1 MSKAD
6 VKGKTVVVTPA
17 ITAGAYSAS
26 DNIGG
31 KMTLTGAMWS
41 DGGAAVLV
49 SVLVTDKANIKAPMQ
64 VVIFDADPT
73 AATLTDNAAIVFST
87 DVAKV
92 VGIVDITAAD
102 WITMGSMG
110 FASVSLV
117 RAIEGAAG
125 SNNLWA
131 AAMVTGT
138 PTFVSVAD
146 LTFKFGFE
154 RY

>member
-64 VVIFDADPT
+64 LVIFDADPT
-73 AATLTDNAAIVFST
+73 AATLTDNAA
-87 DVAKV
+87 
-92 VGIVDITAAD
+92 D
-102 WITMGSMG
+102 WITIGSMG

-125 SNNLWA
+125 STNLWA

-146 LTFKFGFE
+146 LTFKFGLE